1 MNKKIAWKMTVM
13 ELQSMY
19 KMTLQNIFTLQALFN
34 LVRANRNQPNFRMW
48 PTGRAMPRVDDLD
61 CH

>member
-19 KMTLQNIFTLQALFN
+19 KMMLQNIFTFQVLFN
-34 LVRANRNQPNFRMW
+34 LVRANRNQPYFRMW
-48 PTGRAMPRVDDLD
+48 PAGRAMPRVDDLD